1 MRKMSKTALISIIL
15 ATAFALPCDALV
27 LDKDYL
33 QSKITED
40 LNNKYKQNN
49 PDGAIVVKNVPT
61 VTVDLKGSTLMIEST
76 CDFYSQGRNKIAKVV
91 LSEDGRVLRTI
102 AVPVEVVA
110 YDMVLVTT
118 KDIQR
123 GEELNSSNTRYEKRN
138 IENNIGN
145 VIAENYDFS
154 NMTSRKILKAGE
166 IVDKRY
172 LVKQTAVHRST
183 PVVAIFQSGGI
194 RLSLEVIAMENGGI
208 GDYIKVHSKEYNK
221 VYQGKVISSNKVLIQ
236 IWGI

>member
-1 MRKMSKTALISIIL
+1 MKNLFKTFLI
-15 ATAFALPCDALV
+15 AFMVLLGNVMPSEALV
-27 LDKDYL
+27 LDNDYL
-33 QSKITED
+33 QAKITED
-40 LNNKYKQNN
+40 LNNKYKKSN
-49 PDGAIVVKNVPT
+49 PDGVIVVKNVPQ
-61 VTVDLKGSTLMIEST
+61 VSVDLKGSTLMIEST